1 MNHAQ
6 RLAGGDGFVDG
17 VDSVNQIVK
26 VESFSTGDMGAT
38 AFP

>member
-1 MNHAQ
+1 VNHAQ

-26 VESFSTGDMGAT
+26 VESFSTRDMGAT